1 MRSLYCSLALMA
13 YLSFETCLLTSR
25 SNAQENGHDGMVYD
39 LVVYGATSSGV
50 IAAVE
55 ARKLGKSVV
64 VVGPD
69 QHLGGLTAGGL
80 GWTDTG
86 NKAVIGGLAR
96 EFYHRIWQNYDRPAT
111 WRWQSRADYGNQG
124 QGTSAIDGQ
133 QRTMWIFEPHVAE
146 QVFEAMIR
154 EFDIPVHRNQWLD
167 RASGVQKDGSRIEAI
182 QMLDGSVY
190 RGKMFIDATY
200 EGDLMASAGVDYHVG
215 REANRV
221 YGETWNGIQVGTL
234 HHGHWFKSRISP
246 YKIPG
251 DPNSG
256 LLPLV
261 SPDPPGVKGEADRR
275 LQAYCYRMCLTN
287 HDENRI
293 PFAAPAGYDAGQYEL
308 LLRVLE
314 SEWREVFNKF
324 DPIPNFKT
332 DTNNHGPFSTDYI
345 GMNYDYPE
353 ASYERRSEIL
363 RAHEVYQKG
372 LMYFLA
378 NDPRVPED
386 VRSEFAKWGLAKDEF
401 TDNGGWPHQ
410 IYVRESRRMVGR
422 YVMTEHDC
430 LDKKETPEPVGMG
443 SYTLDSHNVQRY
455 VTPEGFVQNE
465 GDIGVGVPR
474 PYEISYGSLVPKAGQ
489 CENLLV
495 TVCVSSSHIAFG
507 SIRMEPVF
515 MILGHS
521 AAAAASLAIDLDVP
535 VQQVP
540 YPKLQKLLLGEG
552 QVLTLQDARRAMTA
566 DYEGVVVDDSMAELT
581 GSWVMSS
588 ANKPYVAFGYQHDGN
603 QSKGALAAV
612 FETELEPG
620 KYQLRLAFPKNKN
633 RATNVPVEIFHADG
647 SAKVLVNQRDPEVA
661 DGQWL
666 NVGAFEFDGPSKV
679 RISNSGTDGHVI
691 IDAVQWIP
699 LD

>member
-1 MRSLYCSLALMA
+1 MA
-13 YLSFETCLLTSR
+13 SLSFEQCLLTSC
-25 SNAQENGHDGMVYD
+25 SFAQEQAPDGVVYD

-55 ARKLGKSVV
+55 AKQLGKSVV

-96 EFYHRIWQNYDRPAT
+96 DFYHRIWQHYDRPAS
-111 WRWQSRADYGNQG
+111 WRWQAREDYGNQG

-146 QVFEAMIR
+146 QVFEEMVR
-154 EFDIPVHRNQWLD
+154 EFDIPVHRDQWLD
-167 RASGVQKDGSRIEAI
+167 RAAGVQKNGARIEAI
-182 QMLDGSVY
+182 QMLDGTVY

-200 EGDLMASAGVDYHVG
+200 EGDLMACAGVEYHVG

-234 HHGHWFKSRISP
+234 HHGHWFKSKISP

-251 DPNSG
+251 DPSSG

-261 SPDPPGVKGEADRR
+261 SPDPPGEKGEADHR

-287 HDENRI
+287 HDENRL
-293 PFAAPAGYDAGQYEL
+293 PFVAPEGYDAGQYEL

-353 ASYERRSEIL
+353 ASYDRRSEIL
-363 RAHEVYQKG
+363 QAHEVYQKG

-378 NDPRVPED
+378 NDTRVPED
-386 VRSEFAKWGLAKDEF
+386 VRTEFAKWGLAKDEF

-474 PYEISYGSLVPKAGQ
+474 PYEISYGSLVPKAGE

-521 AAAAASLAIDLDVP
+521 AAAAASIAIDMDVP

-540 YPKLQKLLLGEG
+540 YSKLRELLLAEG
-552 QVLTLQDARRAMTA
+552 QVLTLQDARQAITA
-566 DYEGVVVDDSMAELT
+566 NYEGVVVDDSLAKLT
-581 GSWVMSS
+581 GSWTMSS
-588 ANKPYVAFGYQHDGN
+588 ANKPFVAFGYQHDGN
-603 QSKGALAAV
+603 QAKGEFAAV
-612 FETELEPG
+612 FETELDPG
-620 KYQLRLAFPKNKN
+620 KYQVRLAFPKNKN
-633 RATNVPVEIFHADG
+633 RATNVPVEIFHLDG
-647 SAKVLVNQRDPEVA
+647 AAKVLVNQRNPELV
-661 DGQWL
+661 DGQWFQ
-666 NVGAFEFDGPSKV
+666 VGVYAFDGSGKV

-699 LD
+699 VD